1 MCLSQ
6 SSFNTMMNGE
16 ADLALSQRQQRGGSI
31 SAASAAATRVTSRA
45 EPRHD
50 RRRATQRRRTSKPLK
65 MTPLA
70 GLSHGLRRW
79 LSLSI
84 SQKMVSSSASTARWS
99 RSGRFPRCPGAEC
112 EAVPRFLSPS
122 RKCLLLLWLR
132 CEVVTP
138 PSAPNRN
145 LRSGQVQRMVR
156 QWRRD
161 SRCSGSWGTSWA
173 RQIRRALSAGACAA
187 LAARMRFALK

>member
-1 MCLSQ
+1 MYGI
-6 SSFNTMMNGE
+6 FFYFFFGGE
-16 ADLALSQRQQRGGSI
+16 DKCVPVKVASTQWWMERRTSPWASVS
-31 SAASAAATRVTSRA
+31 SAAGQSVQQVWLLPVWLA

-50 RRRATQRRRTSKPLK
+50 PRRATQRRRTSKPLK

-70 GLSHGLRRW
+70 GLSHCLQRW
-79 LSLSI
+79 LSLSN
-84 SQKMVSSSASTARWS
+84 SQKMMSSSANTARCS

-156 QWRRD
+156 
-161 SRCSGSWGTSWA
+161 
-173 RQIRRALSAGACAA
+173 
-187 LAARMRFALK
+187 